1 MSGAVGSVASY
12 IDLFIA
18 ASQTTVYSK
27 SGATGGVTVKTLTKS
42 TNSPLK

>member
-1 MSGAVGSVASY
+1 MSGDAGSVASY

-18 ASQTTVYSK
+18 ASQITVYSTA
-27 SGATGGVTVKTLTKS
+27 GATGGVTVKTLTKS